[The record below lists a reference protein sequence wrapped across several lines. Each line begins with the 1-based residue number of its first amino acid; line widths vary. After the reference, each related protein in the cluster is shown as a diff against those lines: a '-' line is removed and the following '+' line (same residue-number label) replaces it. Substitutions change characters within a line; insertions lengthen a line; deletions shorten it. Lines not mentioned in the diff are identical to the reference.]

1 VDADAANQAIQNIKT
16 WGLADRFKIIKG
28 DFQSH
33 PLDKKSFDLISLINV
48 VYYFS
53 PEDRTTIFRDLRSK
67 LKPSGSMAIVMN
79 MQGKEKDAAA
89 ANLNMVNASLKG
101 VTPLPDPGELQQ
113 QLLDSGFND
122 VQISSLM
129 PGSSFVGMQAR

>member
-1 VDADAANQAIQNIKT
+1 
-16 WGLADRFKIIKG
+16 
-28 DFQSH
+28 
-33 PLDKKSFDLISLINV
+33 
-48 VYYFS
+48 
-53 PEDRTTIFRDLRSK
+53 
-67 LKPSGSMAIVMN
+67 
-79 MQGKEKDAAA
+79 
-89 ANLNMVNASLKG
+89 MVNASLKG